1 MVIYTFAPPCTCLRK
16 ILKKIRTCNLNI
28 TNAMFSAFSFA
39 LLSPPL
45 LLRYSSASKPLQ
57 VRSLE
62 WEVNGNHMG
71 LTWEEE
77 GRKKGFPEEL
87 IAFGVYALPSIL
99 AIFILSF

>member
-1 MVIYTFAPPCTCLRK
+1 
-16 ILKKIRTCNLNI
+16 
-28 TNAMFSAFSFA
+28 MFSAFSFA

-77 GRKKGFPEEL
+77 GRKKGFSKEL
-87 IAFGVYALPSIL
+87 ITLEVYTLPSIL
-99 AIFILSF
+99 AIFILSFWSCCISAISDMYFSASPEHSPIS